1 MKESKMN
8 HYFVDIGDTR
18 KFFKTKADVNKFL
31 RINQGAK
38 KVFQNKAGFVYE
50 VMFIKQI

>member
-8 HYFVDIGDTR
+8 HYFVNIGDKR
-18 KFFKTKADVNKFL
+18 KFFKTKAEVNKFL
-31 RINQGAK
+31 KIHPGTEI
-38 KVFQNKAGFVYE
+38 VFQNKGGFVNR